1 MTLIIKIDLTRNL
14 QWEFVVLT
22 YSVLQLREL
31 YFIVLMQSSKS
42 GTRTVEM
49 ICLYLW
55 LVGLYSSHSLK
66 AKLIYAKTELSDLA

>member
-1 MTLIIKIDLTRNL
+1 
-14 QWEFVVLT
+14 
-22 YSVLQLREL
+22 
-31 YFIVLMQSSKS
+31 MQSSKS

-49 ICLYLW
+49 SCLYLW